1 MKFARLF
8 TSESVG
14 PGHPDKICDQVSDA
28 ILDACLK
35 QDPYSSV
42 AIECFTTRNLFIVGG
57 EVSTSARVNYEKI
70 ARKTL
75 KDIGYTDEK
84 YGIDADKC
92 QVMIVVKEQ
101 SKDIAQGVK
110 NISSSKEI
118 GAGDQGMMFGYA
130 CNETAA
136 YMPLPIFLAHELVKE
151 ANLQRKNGEFINAGP
166 DMKSQVTI
174 DYTGNSPKVDTI
186 LMSIQHD
193 KEANFIDF
201 KEYIKENIIK
211 KVISKYGLN
220 LDYKVFINP
229 TGRFVIGGPEGD
241 TGLTGRKII
250 VDTYGGYARHGGG
263 AFSGKDCTKV
273 DRSAAYMARY
283 IAKNIVASGVA
294 QKCEIQISYAIG
306 IAEPISLSVDT
317 FGTSSYSDEKIISM
331 IQEIFELT
339 PYGIIKT
346 LGLRKPIFAK
356 TATFG
361 HFGRL
366 DLDLPWEKLDKVES
380 IKKYLNIL

>member
-1 MKFARLF
+1 MKFAKLF

-118 GAGDQGMMFGYA
+118 GAGDQGIMFGYA

-151 ANLQRKNGEFINAGP
+151 ANLQRKNGKFKNAGP

-174 DYTGNSPKVDTI
+174 DYTDDTPKVDTI

-193 KEANFIDF
+193 QEANFIDF

-211 KVISKYGLN
+211 KVILKYELN
-220 LDYKVFINP
+220 MDYKVFINP

-283 IAKNIVASGVA
+283 IAKNIVASNIA

-306 IAEPISLSVDT
+306 IAKPISLSIDT
-317 FGTSSYSDEKIISM
+317 FGTSNFSDEKILLM
-331 IQEIFELT
+331 IEELFELT

>member
-1 MKFARLF
+1 
-8 TSESVG
+8 SESVG

-42 AIECFTTRNLFIVGG
+42 AIECFTTCNLFIVGG
-57 EVSTSARVNYEKI
+57 EVSTSAKVNYEKI

-84 YGIDADKC
+84 YGIDADRC
-92 QVMIVVKEQ
+92 QVMVVVKEQ